1 MAIKITGMNSN
12 LDTDSIVQEL
22 VKAYSSKKED
32 MVKKQTTLGWK
43 QEAWASLNTKIKNLY
58 KNTVSNL
65 QYESTYIKKK
75 TSISNSNVATVVAG
89 DSAVEGTQTLK
100 VKKLAKAGNLTGG
113 KLTKKADGTGTAID
127 VKDTTTL
134 SELGILTGDKKSA
147 TIKVTVGG
155 KEQNIEV
162 TADTS
167 IKSFV
172 SSMNNAGIN
181 ASYDNTNKRI
191 FMNVTKSGADA
202 DFKLEGVGSEG
213 LEVLSGLRLVTEED
227 ISGLANYDN
236 MSAAEQQALLDEEYN
251 ALLSSYK
258 GKYDSAVKSLDAL
271 NTQLSDLQGKTADYE
286 TAMNPYTDSTSALY
300 DAEVAAA
307 MSNSLT
313 DADRGRALADLANS
327 TAWKDKLAEAEQA
340 QKDGTLSSEQAE
352 FLDKSKAVAQ
362 MSANYLEI
370 GITQDSIAD
379 TETKRDQYD
388 DYVNDVG
395 GILTSVAQ
403 TELAD
408 KVQTAKDI
416 KADFADTTSPD
427 YETRG
432 VRIKGQDAE
441 IYLNGAQYTSS
452 TNSFTVNGLTITA
465 QELTEDDK
473 EVSIN
478 TTEDVDGVY
487 DTIKSFIKEYNA
499 LIKEMDTLYNADSA
513 KGYEPLTDEEKDA
526 LSDSEVEKWEKKIKD
541 SVLRRDSNLG
551 STISILK
558 NSMMQSYS
566 INGNT
571 LSLASFGIETLSY
584 YDSADNEKG
593 MYHIAGD
600 LEDSNTSGGK
610 DKLKSMLATNKE
622 DVVGFFT
629 KMAGNMYTK
638 LQEASKSV
646 KDQRTYNNFYDDKLL
661 KKDYEKY
668 TTKIAEQEKKIA
680 AMEDKYYKQFTAMEV
695 ALSKLNS
702 QSSSLAGLLGG

>member
-75 TSISNSNVATVVAG
+75 TTISNSNVATVVAG

-113 KLTKKADGTGTAID
+113 KLTKKADDGTAID

-134 SELGILTGDKKSA
+134 SELGILADGESA
-147 TIKVTVGG
+147 TVKVTVGG
-155 KEQNIEV
+155 KEQNIEL

-167 IKSFV
+167 IKSFL

-181 ASYDNTNKRI
+181 ASYDSTNKRI
-191 FMNVTKSGADA
+191 FMNVTKSGTDA
-202 DFKLEGVGSEG
+202 DFKLEGVGNNG
-213 LEVLSGLRLVTEED
+213 LKVLSGLRLVTEED
-227 ISGLANYDN
+227 VSGLANYDT
-236 MSAAEQQALLDEEYN
+236 MSAAEQQALLDKEYN
-251 ALLSSYK
+251 EFLSSYK

-286 TAMNPYTDSTSALY
+286 TAINPYTDSTSALY

-327 TAWKDKLAEAEQA
+327 TAWKDKLAEVEQA
-340 QKDGTLSSEQAE
+340 QKDGNLTSEQEE
-352 FLDKSKAVAQ
+352 FLEKSKAVAQ

-370 GITQDSIAD
+370 DTTKTSIAA

-395 GILTSVAQ
+395 GILTSAAQ

-541 SVLRRDSNLG
+541 SVLRRDSSLG

-558 NSMMQSYS
+558 NSMLQSYS
-566 INGNT
+566 VNGNT

-584 YDSADNEKG
+584 YESADNEKG
-593 MYHIAGD
+593 VYHIDGD
-600 LEDSNTSGGK
+600 SEDSNTSGKK

-629 KMAGNMYTK
+629 KMASNMYTN

-661 KKDYEKY
+661 KKDYEEY
-668 TTKIAEQEKKIA
+668 TTKIKEQEKKIA

>member
-32 MVKKQTTLGWK
+32 LVKKQTTLGWK

-113 KLTKKADGTGTAID
+113 KLTKKVDGTAID
-127 VKDTTTL
+127 VEDTTTL
-134 SELGILTGDKKSA
+134 SELGILADGESA

-162 TADTS
+162 KADTS

-181 ASYDNTNKRI
+181 ASYDSTNKRI
-191 FMNVTKSGADA
+191 FMNVTKSGTDA
-202 DFKLEGVGSEG
+202 DFKLEGAGNNG
-213 LEVLSGLRLVTEED
+213 LKVLSGLRLVTEED
-227 ISGLANYDN
+227 VSGLANYDN

-370 GITQDSIAD
+370 GITQNSIAD

-395 GILTSVAQ
+395 GILTSAAQ

-473 EVSIN
+473 EVSIS

-487 DTIKSFIKEYNA
+487 NTIKSFIKEYNA
-499 LIKEMDTLYNADSA
+499 LIKEMDTLYNADAA

-526 LSDSEVEKWEKKIKD
+526 LSDSEVAKWEQKIKD
-541 SVLRRDSNLG
+541 SVLRRDSSLG

-593 MYHIAGD
+593 VYHIDGD
-600 LEDSNTSGGK
+600 PEDSNTSGTK

-629 KMAGNMYTK
+629 KMAGNMYAK

-661 KKDYEKY
+661 KKDYEEY
-668 TTKIAEQEKKIA
+668 TTKIKEQEKKIA
-680 AMEDKYYKQFTAMEV
+680 AMEDKYYQQFTAMEV

>member
-22 VKAYSSKKED
+22 VKAYSSKKEGL
-32 MVKKQTTLGWK
+32 VKKQTTLGWK

-65 QYESTYIKKK
+65 KFESTYIKKK
-75 TSISNSNVATVVAG
+75 TTISNSSVATVVAG

-113 KLTKKADGTGTAID
+113 KLTKKADDGTAID

-134 SELGILTGDKKSA
+134 SELGILKGGESA
-147 TIKVTVGG
+147 TVKVTVGG
-155 KEQNIEV
+155 KEQNIELN
-162 TADTS
+162 ADTS
-167 IKSFV
+167 IKSFL

-181 ASYDNTNKRI
+181 ASYDSTNKRI

-202 DFKLEGVGSEG
+202 DFKLEGVGNNG
-213 LEVLSGLRLVTEED
+213 LKVLSGLRLVTEED
-227 ISGLANYDN
+227 VSGLANYDN
-236 MSAAEQQALLDEEYN
+236 MSAAEQKALLDEEYN
-251 ALLSSYK
+251 TLLSSYK

-271 NTQLSDLQGKTADYE
+271 NMQLSDLQGKTADYE

-300 DAEVAAA
+300 DADVAAA

-370 GITQDSIAD
+370 DITQTSIAG

-395 GILTSVAQ
+395 GILTSAAQ

-408 KVQTAKDI
+408 KVQTAKNI
-416 KADFADTTSPD
+416 KADLTDTTGPD

-473 EVSIN
+473 EVSIS

-487 DTIKSFIKEYNA
+487 NTIKSFIKEYNA

-541 SVLRRDSNLG
+541 SVLRRDSSLG

-558 NSMMQSYS
+558 NSMMQSYT
-566 INGNT
+566 INGT
-571 LSLASFGIETLSY
+571 KYSLSGFGIETLSY
-584 YDSADNEKG
+584 YESADNEKG
-593 MYHIAGD
+593 VYHIDGD
-600 LEDSNTSGGK
+600 SEDSNTSGAK

-629 KMAGNMYTK
+629 KMADNMYTQ
-638 LQEASKSV
+638 LQNASKSV

-661 KKDYEKY
+661 KKDYEEY
-668 TTKIAEQEKKIA
+668 TAKIKEQEKKIA